1 MLKTIPGVSQLW
13 KIAKEYPYR
22 KEDFNTTFRSSEHF
36 KESYANKNLS
46 FIETRYEMLSMG
58 RSKGIEPLISES
70 QPEVLPLN

>member
-1 MLKTIPGVSQLW
+1 MIDLLIGPPKRNRTSI
-13 KIAKEYPYR
+13 R
-22 KEDFNTTFRSSEHF
+22 KEEFNTTFRSSEHF

-46 FIETRYEMLSMG
+46 FIETKYEMLSMG

>member
-1 MLKTIPGVSQLW
+1 MIDLLIDPPKRNRTSI
-13 KIAKEYPYR
+13 R
-22 KEDFNTTFRSSEHF
+22 KEEFNTTFRSSEHF

-46 FIETRYEMLSMG
+46 FIETKYEMLSVG

>member
-13 KIAKEYPYR
+13 KIANEYPYR

-36 KESYANKNLS
+36 KAAYANKNLS
-46 FIETRYEMLSMG
+46 FIETSYEMLSMG

-70 QPEVLPLN
+70 QSEVLPLN